1 MLLTEKVVFQE
12 SGIMSDSS
20 SKESKIDRIAS
31 DLDKGLQSLRKQLI
45 AQVKENPD
53 FYGGAILD
61 VNLRAGVV
69 VSVKN
74 SVEVVQKV

>member
-1 MLLTEKVVFQE
+1 
-12 SGIMSDSS
+12 MSDSS
-20 SKESKIDRIAS
+20 NKESKIERITS
-31 DLDKGLQSLRKQLI
+31 DLEKGLQSLRKQLI